1 MISPIKEKA
10 AKFIINHKLKDH
22 KFSELE
28 FSRIFRRSYSYLVIM
43 PKEEKDFR
51 HAVEVLNFLRE
62 SKKNVIPLTNDFRVS
77 LLPTAFKVSA
87 VGHGINDK
95 TKLDLPSKKFLN
107 RLSKMQF
114 DVVIDTNRQPVLFY
128 NFIANFV
135 NSPVRIGFSGKNAD
149 KYYNLQIVNSR
160 SESEISYQNLLNCLK
175 MF

>member
-1 MISPIKEKA
+1 MILPIKEKA
-10 AKFIINHKLKDH
+10 AEFIINLKLRDH
-22 KFSELE
+22 KFDELE
-28 FSRIFRRSYSYLVIM
+28 FSRVFNRSYSYLVLM
-43 PKEEKDFR
+43 PKDNTDFR

-62 SKKNVIPLTNDFRVS
+62 AKKNVIALTNDFRVS

-87 VGHGINDK
+87 VEHGINDK

-107 RLSKMQF
+107 RLKKMQF
-114 DVVIDTNRQPVLFY
+114 DVVIDTNRQPVLYY

-149 KYYNLQIVNSR
+149 QYFNLQIVNNKN
-160 SESEISYQNLLNCLK
+160 ESENSYQNLLNCLK